1 MYNTFTED
9 FDNALV
15 IDNGSHTIKAGM
27 AGHEQPSVVMPTC
40 IGIPKHRRVL
50 INSERKKK
58 FFFDSQDMDNGGL
71 CRLIYPCK
79 NGVISGNNMEHMT
92 ALWENLYKEKI
103 DQPKQDHP
111 VLLTEAVHNPI
122 RNRVETAKI
131 FFEQFT
137 VPALYFAP
145 PPVLSLYASGRT
157 TGCVLDCG
165 HGLSSVV
172 PVCEGFAIPH
182 AIQRIDIGGDEIT
195 KYFSFLLR
203 KSGCKLNRT
212 SSELEI
218 VRKIKEK
225 ECELQVIGRG
235 GAAGIGGIGT
245 MAAARSVGGRGGAAS
260 GDDDNKNN
268 ADYQYIMEDLNLGDG
283 GAGGIAVGA
292 SSAASAPK
300 YKLPDGTE
308 LSIGSARYRA
318 PEILFNPAII
328 GAEYGGIQ
336 DCIYDCINQ
345 CDLDL
350 RRDLYKEI
358 VLTGGSTNTKNFG
371 RRLVTELQHKV
382 GEAKAKAKIKV
393 YAPLQRDFIAWIGGS
408 LLTSLEAFR
417 PMWVTGKDYGEFGA
431 SILFRKSFF

>member
-1 MYNTFTED
+1 
-9 FDNALV
+9 
-15 IDNGSHTIKAGM
+15 
-27 AGHEQPSVVMPTC
+27 
-40 IGIPKHRRVL
+40 
-50 INSERKKK
+50 
-58 FFFDSQDMDNGGL
+58 MDNGGL
-71 CRLIYPCK
+71 CRLIYPIR
-79 NGVISGNNMEHMT
+79 NGVVSGATNLDHLT
-92 ALWENLYKEKI
+92 SLWEYLYKEKI

-122 RNRVETAKI
+122 RNRVDTAEV
-131 FFEQFT
+131 FFQQFS

-182 AIQRIDIGGDEIT
+182 AIQRIDIGGEEMT

-203 KSGCKLNRT
+203 ESGCKLNRT

-225 ECELQVIGRG
+225 ECELRVGPGGGGGVG
-235 GAAGIGGIGT
+235 GAAG
-245 MAAARSVGGRGGAAS
+245 RSLGVGGRGGAS
-260 GDDDNKNN
+260 GDNDDAKDSWFDEQ
-268 ADYQYIMEDLNLGDG
+268 AIAEDLNLVDG
-283 GAGGIAVGA
+283 TGIGVGG
-292 SSAASAPK
+292 SAAANTPK

-308 LSIGSARYRA
+308 LSIGSARRRA
-318 PEILFNPAII
+318 PEILFNPSII
-328 GAEYGGIQ
+328 GAEYGGVQ
-336 DCIYDCINQ
+336 DCIFECISR

-350 RRDLYKEI
+350 RRDLFKEI
-358 VLTGGSTNTKNFG
+358 VLTGGSTKTKNFG

-382 GEAKAKAKIKV
+382 GEAKAKIKV
-393 YAPLQRDFIAWIGGS
+393 YAPLERDLIAWIGGS

-417 PMWVTGKDYGEFGA
+417 PMWIGLKDYNEAGK

>member
-1 MYNTFTED
+1 MLGG
-9 FDNALV
+9 A
-15 IDNGSHTIKAGM
+15 
-27 AGHEQPSVVMPTC
+27 
-40 IGIPKHRRVL
+40 
-50 INSERKKK
+50 ERQDK
-58 FFFDSQDMDNGGL
+58 FFFDRDPKKDPEGTWGL
-71 CRLIYPCK
+71 CKGIYPCQ
-79 NGVISGNNMEHMT
+79 NGVISGSQNMEYMRS
-92 ALWENLYKEKI
+92 LWDHLYKDHI

-111 VLLTEAVHNPI
+111 VLLTEAVNNPI

-203 KSGCKLNRT
+203 KSGCRLNRT

-225 ECELQVIGRG
+225 ECELQVLGRG
-235 GAAGIGGIGT
+235 GAAGIGGIGG
-245 MAAARSVGGRGGAAS
+245 MARGKSNMG
-260 GDDDNKNN
+260 GDDDAKNN
-268 ADYQYIMEDLNLGDG
+268 ADYQYIMEDLNLGDN
-283 GAGGIAVGA
+283 GGIAVGGN
-292 SSAASAPK
+292 AANTPK

-318 PEILFNPAII
+318 PEILFNPSII

-336 DCIYDCINQ
+336 DCIYDCINK

-358 VLTGGSTNTKNFG
+358 VLTGGTTKTKNFG
-371 RRLVTELQHKV
+371 RRLVTELQQKV
-382 GEAKAKAKIKV
+382 GEAKAKIKV

-417 PMWVTGKDYGEFGA
+417 PMWVTNKDYNEFGA